1 MADLPAFAQSLVSC
15 GLAGAF
21 LVASIEKLLP
31 VIPSIGLYLILGIL
45 SDGRPAA
52 FLALILVTAMGST
65 IGSLCWF
72 GIARAAGTYG
82 WHERRHRLLER
93 YARSARPVIGLAG
106 TTVAGV
112 IAVQLLPVARAYT
125 GLLYGSSSVGVTR
138 FALSTF
144 AGCCVWNG
152 VLTSVGRIIG
162 TL

>member
-31 VIPSIGLYLILGIL
+31 IIPSVGLYLILGIL

-52 FLALILVTAMGST
+52 FLALILVTATGST
-65 IGSLCWF
+65 IGSLCWY
-72 GIARAAGTYG
+72 GIARAAGIYG
-82 WHERRHRLLER
+82 WHDRRNRLLER
-93 YARSARPVIGLAG
+93 YDRSARPVTGLAG
-106 TTVAGV
+106 SNAAGV
-112 IAVQLLPVARAYT
+112 AAVQLLPVARAYT
-125 GLLYGSSSVGVTR
+125 GLLYGSSGVGVIR

-144 AGCCVWNG
+144 VGCCVWNG
-152 VLTSVGRIIG
+152 LLASIGRIIA